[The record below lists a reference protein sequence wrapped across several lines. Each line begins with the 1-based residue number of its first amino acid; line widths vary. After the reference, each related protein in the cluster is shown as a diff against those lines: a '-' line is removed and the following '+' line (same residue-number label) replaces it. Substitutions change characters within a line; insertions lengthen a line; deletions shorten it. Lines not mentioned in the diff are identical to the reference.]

1 MVRSRRILS
10 ASRPREKLVEA
21 LQDFAELFAGDVL
34 EHLHTRPRA
43 ASALSPD
50 EDVDAVYDLVADLH
64 LAALQPHVGG
74 VVIAAGCRAAGP
86 PNCERPYLA
95 EPALEVWRGFHGASL
110 RIDEGEV
117 AEVGAGAGRQPALN
131 FRRVVGQLF
140 EQRLLEQRP
149 QACVGNVGN
158 KHVLARRQAHFT
170 ATVDVPKPRQLTKL
184 ITRHAP
190 DRRLESHGVE
200 PRWTLAEHADVVAG
214 RRRARIA
221 AGRRERAL
229 KAQLQFLARTLG
241 APLFDQESQACLRAR
256 LTRPVVS
263 KQQRDRG

>member
-50 EDVDAVYDLVADLH
+50 QDGDPVYDLVAVLH

-95 EPALEVWRGFHGASL
+95 EPALEVSRGFHGACL

-117 AEVGAGAGRQPALN
+117 AEVGAGACRQPALN
-131 FRRVVGQLF
+131 FRRVVWQLF
-140 EQRLLEQRP
+140 EQRLLQRCPQAWVGQVRDELILARP
-149 QACVGNVGN
+149 QAP
-158 KHVLARRQAHFT
+158 FT
-170 ATVDVPKPRQLTKL
+170 ATVAVHKPRQLTKL

-190 DRRLESHGVE
+190 DRRLESHVVE
-200 PRWTLAEHADVVAG
+200 PRLPLAEHADVVAG

-229 KAQLQFLARTLG
+229 KAQL
-241 APLFDQESQACLRAR
+241 
-256 LTRPVVS
+256 
-263 KQQRDRG
+263 